1 VRRGTLLV
9 IPCGKGLLY
18 AEPIYLQA
26 SNSPMPELRLV
37 VLAVQDKLAF
47 GPTFGSALA
56 ALFGTAPSTLNETE
70 LAPPPQQSAA
80 PNAQGAQGAPG
91 QQQLIRQ
98 ANQDFAEYQQLTSQ
112 GKLTEA
118 GQKLD
123 DLKGVLARLKGQSK

>member
-1 VRRGTLLV
+1 
-9 IPCGKGLLY
+9 
-18 AEPIYLQA
+18 
-26 SNSPMPELRLV
+26 MPELRLV
-37 VLAVQDKLAF
+37 VLAVQDKLAY
-47 GPTFGSALA
+47 GPTFSSALA

-70 LAPPPQQSAA
+70 SVLPPQQSAA
-80 PNAQGAQGAPG
+80 PNAQGAQAAPG

-98 ANQDFAEYQQLTSQ
+98 ANQDFSEYQQLTSQ